1 LKSDAKRKGSDLA
14 RKPADQSVNRD
25 EIILA
30 AATVLHRQ
38 RYEATTMK
46 DIAAEVNLTAASL
59 YHHFHNKDAL
69 LLAVLD
75 SGISRVIS
83 LLEPIVQRDQSNVEK
98 LEAMIKVHVVS
109 ITQHVA
115 VGAAMIFEMRPLIH
129 LEELTKAYNGEP
141 FLDQLLQTR
150 DRFFERRDHFEHLFR
165 QVIEDGISKGE
176 FRKVDTAIVT
186 KAILGANNWVAVWYR
201 EDGRLSGEAIASML
215 ADQFLHALQR

>member
-1 LKSDAKRKGSDLA
+1 LA

-38 RYEATTMK
+38 GYEATTMK

-75 SGISRVIS
+75 SGISHVIS
-83 LLEPIVQRDQSNVEK
+83 SLEPIVRGDQSNAEK
-98 LEAMIKVHVVS
+98 LEAMIKVHVTS
-109 ITQHVA
+109 ITQHMA

-129 LEELTKAYNGEP
+129 LEELKKNYNHEP
-141 FLDQLLQTR
+141 ELDQLIQTR
-150 DRFFERRDHFEHLFR
+150 DRFFQRRDHFEQLFR
-165 QVIEDGISKGE
+165 QVIEAGIRSGE
-176 FRKVDTAIVT
+176 FRDVDAAIIT

-201 EDGRLSGEAIASML
+201 EDGRLSGEAIAEML
-215 ADQFLHALQR
+215 AEQFLRTLQP